1 MVLLPNLTYL
11 TEHVDVAVLHLLKVA
26 QEKAV
31 RKQQNTNKMT
41 LKSVKYFSK

>member
-11 TEHVDVAVLHLLKVA
+11 TEHVDVAVLHLQEVA

-31 RKQQNTNKMT
+31 RKQQNTNKMI
-41 LKSVKYFSK
+41 LNSVKYFNK